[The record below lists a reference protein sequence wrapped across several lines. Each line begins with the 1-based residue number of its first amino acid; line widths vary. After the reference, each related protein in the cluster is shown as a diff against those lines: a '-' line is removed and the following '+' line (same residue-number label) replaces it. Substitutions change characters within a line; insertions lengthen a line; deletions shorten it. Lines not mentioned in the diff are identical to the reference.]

1 MCTFANTNLICMSFP
16 IKMVVFD
23 MAGTTVQDHD
33 EVLHCFQAACT
44 QTGIIADTAR
54 LNALMG
60 VSKLEVFHL
69 LWREQL
75 GTSDGVEARAHDSFV
90 CFKDILEN
98 YYRNEAEVMPT
109 TGALE
114 AFDWCRTHDIRIA
127 LNTGFYRSVTDIILH
142 KLGWDKGL
150 NAHYIGG
157 NDSIIDFSITSE
169 EVSQGRPSPHMI
181 HKAMQVFGITAA
193 QMVVKIGDTPVDLL
207 EGRNAGCFLSLA
219 VVNGTHS
226 RAELQK
232 LDNDGLL
239 DSLLDL
245 PAFVESRLR
254 MG

>member
-1 MCTFANTNLICMSFP
+1 
-16 IKMVVFD
+16 MVVFD

-44 QTGIIADTAR
+44 QTGIEADTAR

-75 GTSDGVEARAHDSFV
+75 GSADGVEVRANESFV
-90 CFKDILEN
+90 RFKSILED
-98 YYRNEAEVMPT
+98 YYRNEAVVLPT
-109 TGALE
+109 EGALD
-114 AFDWCRTHDIRIA
+114 AFAWCRANDVRIA
-127 LNTGFYRSVTDIILH
+127 LNTGFYRSVTDIILQ

-157 NDSIIDFSITSE
+157 NDSIIDFSISSE
-169 EVSQGRPSPHMI
+169 EVSQGRPAPHMI
-181 HKAMQVFGITAA
+181 HKAMQVFGITSA
-193 QMVVKIGDTPVDLL
+193 QLVVKIGDTPVDLL
-207 EGRNAGCFLSLA
+207 EGRNAGCFLSLG

-226 RAELQK
+226 RAALET

-239 DSLLDL
+239 DSLAAL
-245 PAFVESRLR
+245 PAFLESRVR
-254 MG
+254 MV